1 MEAIVEAIVEA
12 VRDLA
17 HDLHHGLRGLAEA
30 LAPTQTHKMIT
41 FEQRI
46 LPRSIPRKTN
56 SLY

>member
-1 MEAIVEAIVEA
+1 MEAIVEA